1 MPLAA
6 LYLNVHEP
14 NIHEAVTQCALNS
27 QLSLL
32 DHSDEDDW
40 ITQIEKLSPS
50 VAVVE
55 LAQFDAHDY
64 KRLTELSSRVDI
76 DLIVISQ
83 GKPNPHLDALMQVG
97 AIFHYRSPVN
107 VDFLT
112 DTIEDI
118 AEETKRKSQQGE
130 IITSSDLDQFGLLLG
145 SSRVM
150 HKLYRTIR
158 RISKSEASVFIIGES
173 GAGKELVANTIH
185 LSSERNEHPFIAINC
200 GAISPE
206 LVDSELFG
214 HVKGAFTGATKDHNG
229 VFQQANGGTLFLDEI
244 TEMPIEHQVKLLR
257 VLETG
262 EYRPVGS
269 QKLHH
274 ANVRIV
280 AATNRDPQQAIT
292 DDKLREDLY
301 FRLAHFPLSIPPLR
315 DRGSDIIGLAKHFIA
330 HLNSELATQKSIV
343 SAALN
348 KLSQHT
354 WQGNVREL
362 KHTIERAFILAD
374 LIITPDNIQFD
385 MDNNG
390 LNSTNQ
396 SPPQNAANDQDL
408 QQTVPA
414 GVPLEDIEKAAI
426 INTLDDNDGNKT
438 DTASDL
444 GISVKTLYN
453 KLEKYDT

>member
-40 ITQIEKLSPS
+40 ISQIEKLSPS
-50 VAVVE
+50 IAVVE
-55 LAQFDAHDY
+55 LEQFDAHDY
-64 KRLTELSSRVDI
+64 RRLSDLSSTLDI

-83 GKPNPHLDALMQVG
+83 GEPNSHLDALMQVG

-107 VDFLT
+107 DDFIT

-118 AEETKRKSQQGE
+118 AEETKRRTQQGE
-130 IITSSDLDQFGLLLG
+130 IITSSNLDQFGLLLG

-185 LSSERNEHPFIAINC
+185 LSSDRTEQPFVAINC

-269 QKLHH
+269 QKVYH

-280 AATNRDPQQAIT
+280 AATNRDPSQAIE

-301 FRLAHFPLSIPPLR
+301 FRLAHFPLSIAPLR
-315 DRGSDIIGLAKHFIA
+315 ERDGDVIGLAKHFIA
-330 HLNSELATQKSIV
+330 HLNSELSTQKSIV
-343 SAALN
+343 TDALS
-348 KLSQHT
+348 KLSRHS

-374 LIITPDNIQFD
+374 SIIGPEHIQFD
-385 MDNNG
+385 MSDNV
-390 LNSTNQ
+390 LNNTSDNKT
-396 SPPQNAANDQDL
+396 L
-408 QQTVPA
+408 QQTIP
-414 GVPLEDIEKAAI
+414 GSVPLDDIEKAAI